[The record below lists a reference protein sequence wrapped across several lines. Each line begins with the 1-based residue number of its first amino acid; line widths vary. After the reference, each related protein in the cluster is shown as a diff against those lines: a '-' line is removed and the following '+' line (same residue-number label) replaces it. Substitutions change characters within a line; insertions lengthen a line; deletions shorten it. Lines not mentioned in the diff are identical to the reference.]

1 VRHGR
6 IKIGDLA
13 RHTGVSTRLL
23 RYYEERGLLT
33 AHRGENDYREYDESA
48 VEKVRLIR
56 ELLESGLT
64 TELVRAGIPCRLNPP
79 APGQELPCATR
90 ETVEKLRE
98 QARNIEQRLAA
109 LGRTHVAV
117 SDYLRRAEAAVRA
130 GGRVPPDFPQDL
142 PPGDDLTLP
151 LVTTES
157 LEDISYR
164 KSPLMNIGSIHTI
177 GIIGAGNVGKQ
188 IARLAAAS
196 GHHVLLSNSR
206 GPETLPF
213 DIIHELADR
222 LTKST
227 ADEVIEKSD
236 LVVIAIPV
244 GAYTRIPAMPEGKI
258 LIDAGNYYPA
268 RDGVIPALESGGITS
283 SQLLQEQLPGAR
295 VVKAFNHIRS
305 AELTTDAT
313 RPGTPDRRAMIV
325 AGDDRAA
332 RATAAELMD
341 NFGFDPLDIGELR
354 EGWRVQP
361 GTPAYVGSFTREQLV
376 EALNRA
382 TR

>member
-1 VRHGR
+1 
-6 IKIGDLA
+6 
-13 RHTGVSTRLL
+13 
-23 RYYEERGLLT
+23 
-33 AHRGENDYREYDESA
+33 
-48 VEKVRLIR
+48 
-56 ELLESGLT
+56 
-64 TELVRAGIPCRLNPP
+64 
-79 APGQELPCATR
+79 
-90 ETVEKLRE
+90 
-98 QARNIEQRLAA
+98 
-109 LGRTHVAV
+109 
-117 SDYLRRAEAAVRA
+117 
-130 GGRVPPDFPQDL
+130 
-142 PPGDDLTLP
+142 
-151 LVTTES
+151 
-157 LEDISYR
+157 
-164 KSPLMNIGSIHTI
+164 MNIGTHHTVHTI

-196 GHHVLLSNSR
+196 GHQVLLSNSR

-213 DIIHELADR
+213 DIIHELGDR
-222 LTKST
+222 LTTST

-244 GAYTRIPAMPEGKI
+244 GAYTRIPAVPAGKI

-295 VVKAFNHIRS
+295 VVKAFNHIRA

-332 RATAAELMD
+332 RATVAEVMGNL
-341 NFGFDPLDIGELR
+341 GFDPLDIGELR

-361 GTPAYVGSFTREQLV
+361 GTPAYVGSFTRDQLV